1 MVLRDA
7 ALEQLHRL
15 PSTPVEG
22 NTIRREF
29 LAKIEE
35 LRAELAEIGAR
46 TFPEAVVCRASGIAH
61 RAANSS
67 TTFCG
72 WQWAANPATF
82 EAVSATHSGRV
93 CRRCSKRFDRQG
105 GVLQNPSG
113 VADAANSPK

>member
-1 MVLRDA
+1 MLRDV

-15 PSTPVEG
+15 PATPVED
-22 NTIRREF
+22 NTIRKEF

-35 LRAELAEIGAR
+35 LRAELAAMGAR

-61 RAANSS
+61 RTANWA
-67 TTFCG
+67 TTFCSY
-72 WQWAANPATF
+72 QWAANPSAF
-82 EAVSATHSGRV
+82 EVVSATHSGRV

-105 GVLQNPSG
+105 GVLLNPFG